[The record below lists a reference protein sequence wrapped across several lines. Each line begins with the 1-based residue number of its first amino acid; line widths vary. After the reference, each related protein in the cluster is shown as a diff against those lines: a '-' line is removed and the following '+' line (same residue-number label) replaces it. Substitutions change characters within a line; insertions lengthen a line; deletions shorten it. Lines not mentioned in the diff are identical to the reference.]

1 MFQKVLEKYTEI
13 QKKKFII
20 KVAWDFLIVSTTNI
34 ICSKLIANIV
44 TTKIYVLLINK
55 YIFTFIYIGVELRK
69 FTMVLNI

>member
-34 ICSKLIANIV
+34 ICYKLIANILA
-44 TTKIYVLLINK
+44 TKIDALLINK